1 MVYTD
6 PDEVPWSA
14 YLALGGVFAVI
25 VAALLPWFVQNGD
38 PTTGLEYDDG
48 YTTLGVALGTLALGA
63 AFEWGVVTRL
73 GGALAS
79 VVTIAVGYN
88 AWDQVSDYP
97 THEPKLG
104 LYLTLFGGGALLLAV
119 IWGSLEAHVLDR
131 ETSDDAA

>member
-14 YLALGGVFAVI
+14 YLALGGIFAVI
-25 VAALLPWFVQNGD
+25 VAALLPWFTQNGD
-38 PTTGLEYDDG
+38 PTTGLAYDDG
-48 YTTLGVALGTLALGA
+48 YTTMGVALATLALGA
-63 AFEWGVVTRL
+63 AFEWGIVARL

-88 AWDQVSDYP
+88 AWDQITDYP

-104 LYLTLFGGGALLLAV
+104 LYLTVLGGLLLLIAV
-119 IWGSLEAHVLDR
+119 IWGSVDAY
-131 ETSDDAA
+131 TDDGDTDGVA